1 MFGEPR
7 KTLSVDEVLE
17 YKTMGCRIEYMSKE
31 EVKQLNIK

>member
-7 KTLSVDEVLE
+7 KRLTKLEVKDYTSL
-17 YKTMGCRIEYMSKE
+17 GCRIEYMTHN